1 MELLELTNPSLLGRI
16 KNNPK
21 MNNPFDDLSSQI
33 EELKSILLEK
43 LANPQPASNEA
54 DDLLT
59 IEEAAEM
66 LRLAVPTIYGL
77 VSRRT
82 VPYMKKGK
90 RLFFSKKELTQWLK
104 TGRRKTSEE
113 IAKEADR
120 YTSRKA
126 KGGVR

>member
-1 MELLELTNPSLLGRI
+1 
-16 KNNPK
+16 

-66 LRLAVPTIYGL
+66 LRLAVPTVYGL
-77 VSRRT
+77 VSRRA

-90 RLFFSKKELTQWLK
+90 RLFFSKNELTQWLK

-113 IAKEADR
+113 IAKEAGR
-120 YTSRKA
+120 YSSRKV
-126 KGGVR
+126 KGGKR